1 MNKYMKRRLY
11 IMLFLMLSVCALAQD
26 YPIKNID
33 GVDYYVYT
41 VEPSEGLYRISK
53 KFNVLQ
59 ADIYK
64 ANPSVNEGLKAGQ
77 TLYIPVKNQAK
88 KIQPSTTRQVIEHQ
102 VVAKQTLYSISKMYG
117 VEKEEIIRLN
127 PEIENGIIKIGQIL
141 RIPVSDKTKAQVQDN
156 VAKQINSDKTTVQH
170 EVKAQQ
176 PVLPKK
182 KYVTYEV
189 KSRKET
195 LYGISKQFGVSINE
209 IIEANPYAQDGIKK
223 GDILQIPV
231 VEENIPKTSG
241 SDILHIVKPKET
253 IYGISKQYNITK
265 EDLLRANPKLENG
278 LMIGDTILITS
289 SSPQPTTTPTDNNA
303 IVQKATYRIAYM
315 LPFSA
320 EEDKNST
327 NIDRFI
333 EFYRGSL
340 LAMEKIKEQGI
351 SLEVYTFDTQLGTA
365 KINDILKNGIP
376 KTVDMIIGPAYPEQV
391 AIVADYAKKNNVI
404 QIVPFTS
411 QISNSDR
418 FALQYQFN
426 PSSADLDKAIINNIL
441 DKHRTD
447 NVFIVNFA
455 SQNSKS
461 YHLPE
466 RLEKA
471 LKSNSIKYTKL
482 KANSLTAD
490 NISALNRNAN
500 NLIVL
505 SSCSTQEFKD
515 FVGAVSA
522 DNKNY
527 TFVVENDIFNYAK
540 ADKSL
545 KNKNFVT
552 YSLFNATPEDK
563 YLNAYSR
570 YFTVRTQQST
580 PNYDLLGYDIT
591 LYFCKAL
598 QPNKQL
604 IFPQDIALQQSTFNF
619 TKQNNAFLNTG
630 CFIYRLRNNNVSIE
644 RL

>member
-1 MNKYMKRRLY
+1 MKRRLY

-351 SLEVYTFDTQLGTA
+351 SLEVYTFDTQLGTT

-604 IFPQDIALQQSTFNF
+604 VFPQDVALQQSTFNF

-630 CFIYRLRNNNVSIE
+630 CFIYRLKNNNVSIE

>member
-1 MNKYMKRRLY
+1 MKRRLY

-88 KIQPSTTRQVIEHQ
+88 KTQPSTTRQVIEHQ

-340 LAMEKIKEQGI
+340 LAMERIKEQGI

-604 IFPQDIALQQSTFNF
+604 IFPQDVALQQSTFNF

>member
-1 MNKYMKRRLY
+1 
-11 IMLFLMLSVCALAQD
+11 MLSVCALAQD

-490 NISALNRNAN
+490 NISALNRNVN

-630 CFIYRLRNNNVSIE
+630 CFIYRLKNNNISIE

>member
-1 MNKYMKRRLY
+1 MKRRLY

-545 KNKNFVT
+545 KNKNIVT

-630 CFIYRLRNNNVSIE
+630 CFIYRLKNNNVSIE

>member
-1 MNKYMKRRLY
+1 MKRRLY

-141 RIPVSDKTKAQVQDN
+141 RIPVSDKTKVQVQDN

-630 CFIYRLRNNNVSIE
+630 CFIYRLKNNNVSIE

>member
-156 VAKQINSDKTTVQH
+156 VAKQINSDKTTVQN

-351 SLEVYTFDTQLGTA
+351 SLEVYTFDTQLGTT

>member
-1 MNKYMKRRLY
+1 MKRRLY

-351 SLEVYTFDTQLGTA
+351 SLEVYTFDTQLGTT

-630 CFIYRLRNNNVSIE
+630 CFIYSLRNNNVSIE

>member
-1 MNKYMKRRLY
+1 MKRRLY

-231 VEENIPKTSG
+231 VQENIPKTSG

>member
-351 SLEVYTFDTQLGTA
+351 SLEVYTFDTQLGTT

-441 DKHRTD
+441 DKHKTD

>member
-1 MNKYMKRRLY
+1 MKRRLY

-604 IFPQDIALQQSTFNF
+604 IFPQDVALQQSTFNF

-630 CFIYRLRNNNVSIE
+630 CFIYRLKNNNISIE

>member
-1 MNKYMKRRLY
+1 MKRRLY

-156 VAKQINSDKTTVQH
+156 VAKQINSDKTTIQH

-351 SLEVYTFDTQLGTA
+351 SLEVYTFDTQLGTT

-527 TFVVENDIFNYAK
+527 TFVVENDICNYAK

-604 IFPQDIALQQSTFNF
+604 IFPQDVALQQSTFNF

-630 CFIYRLRNNNVSIE
+630 CFIYRLKNNNVSIE
-644 RL
+644 KL

>member
-1 MNKYMKRRLY
+1 MKRRLY

-630 CFIYRLRNNNVSIE
+630 CFIYRLKNNNVSIE

>member
-1 MNKYMKRRLY
+1 MKRRLY

-156 VAKQINSDKTTVQH
+156 VVKQINSDKTTVQH

>member
-1 MNKYMKRRLY
+1 MKRRLY

-77 TLYIPVKNQAK
+77 TLYIPVKNQTK
-88 KIQPSTTRQVIEHQ
+88 KTQPSTTRQVIEHQ

-223 GDILQIPV
+223 DDILQIPV

-351 SLEVYTFDTQLGTA
+351 SLEVYTFDTQLGTT
-365 KINDILKNGIP
+365 KINDILKNGIS

-604 IFPQDIALQQSTFNF
+604 IFPQDVALQQSTFNF

-630 CFIYRLRNNNVSIE
+630 CFIYRLKNNNVSIE

>member
-1 MNKYMKRRLY
+1 MKRRLY

-88 KIQPSTTRQVIEHQ
+88 KTQPSTTRQVIEHQ

-289 SSPQPTTTPTDNNA
+289 SLPQPTTTPTDNNA

-604 IFPQDIALQQSTFNF
+604 IFPQDVALQQSTFNF

>member
-1 MNKYMKRRLY
+1 MKRRLY

-376 KTVDMIIGPAYPEQV
+376 KTVDMIIGPAYSEQV

-604 IFPQDIALQQSTFNF
+604 IFSQDIALQQSTFNF

>member
-1 MNKYMKRRLY
+1 MKRRLY

-141 RIPVSDKTKAQVQDN
+141 RIPVSDKTKVQVQDN

-505 SSCSTQEFKD
+505 SSCSTQEFKN

>member
-1 MNKYMKRRLY
+1 MKRRLY

-156 VAKQINSDKTTVQH
+156 VAKQINSDKTTIQH

-351 SLEVYTFDTQLGTA
+351 SLEVYTFDTQLGTT

-604 IFPQDIALQQSTFNF
+604 IFPQDVALQQSTFNF

-644 RL
+644 KL

>member
-1 MNKYMKRRLY
+1 MKRRLY

-351 SLEVYTFDTQLGTA
+351 SLEVYTFDTQLGTT

-441 DKHRTD
+441 DKHKTD

>member
-1 MNKYMKRRLY
+1 MKRRLY

-88 KIQPSTTRQVIEHQ
+88 KTQPSTTRQVIEHQ

-170 EVKAQQ
+170 EIKAQQ

-351 SLEVYTFDTQLGTA
+351 SLEVYTFDTQLGTT

-426 PSSADLDKAIINNIL
+426 PSSADLDKVIINNIL

-552 YSLFNATPEDK
+552 YSIFKATPEDK

-604 IFPQDIALQQSTFNF
+604 IFPQDVALQQSTFNF

>member
-1 MNKYMKRRLY
+1 MKRRLY

-156 VAKQINSDKTTVQH
+156 VAKQINSDKTTVQN

-351 SLEVYTFDTQLGTA
+351 SLEVYTFDTQLGTT

>member
-1 MNKYMKRRLY
+1 MKRRLY

-515 FVGAVSA
+515 FVGSVSA

>member
-1 MNKYMKRRLY
+1 MKRRLY

-515 FVGAVSA
+515 FVGTVSA

-604 IFPQDIALQQSTFNF
+604 IFPQDVALQQSTFNF

-630 CFIYRLRNNNVSIE
+630 CFIYRLKNNNVSIE

>member
-1 MNKYMKRRLY
+1 MKRRLY

-570 YFTVRTQQST
+570 YFTVRNQQST

>member
-1 MNKYMKRRLY
+1 MKRRLY

-88 KIQPSTTRQVIEHQ
+88 KTQPSTTRQVIEHQ

-278 LMIGDTILITS
+278 LMIGDTILITN

-303 IVQKATYRIAYM
+303 IVQKVTYRIAYM

-351 SLEVYTFDTQLGTA
+351 SLEVYTFDTQLGTT

-604 IFPQDIALQQSTFNF
+604 IFPQDVALQQSTFNF

-630 CFIYRLRNNNVSIE
+630 CFIYSLKNNNVSIE

>member
-1 MNKYMKRRLY
+1 MKRRLY

-64 ANPSVNEGLKAGQ
+64 ANPSVNEGLKVGQ

>member
-1 MNKYMKRRLY
+1 MKRRLY

-117 VEKEEIIRLN
+117 VDKEEIIRLN

-471 LKSNSIKYTKL
+471 LKSNSIIYTKL
-482 KANSLTAD
+482 TANSLTAD
-490 NISALNRNAN
+490 IISALNRNAN

>member
-1 MNKYMKRRLY
+1 MKRRLY

-88 KIQPSTTRQVIEHQ
+88 KTQPSTTRQVIEHQ

-351 SLEVYTFDTQLGTA
+351 SLEVYTFDTQLGTT
-365 KINDILKNGIP
+365 KINDILKNGIS

-604 IFPQDIALQQSTFNF
+604 IFPQDVALQQSTFNF

-630 CFIYRLRNNNVSIE
+630 CFIYRLKNNNVSIE

>member
-1 MNKYMKRRLY
+1 MKRRLY

-77 TLYIPVKNQAK
+77 TLYIPVKNQTK
-88 KIQPSTTRQVIEHQ
+88 KTQPSTTRQVIEHQ

-351 SLEVYTFDTQLGTA
+351 SLEVYTFDTQLGTT

-604 IFPQDIALQQSTFNF
+604 IFPQDVALQQSTFNF

-630 CFIYRLRNNNVSIE
+630 CFIYRLKNNNVSIE

>member
-1 MNKYMKRRLY
+1 MKRRLY

-351 SLEVYTFDTQLGTA
+351 SLEVYTFDTQLGTT

-426 PSSADLDKAIINNIL
+426 PSSADLDKVIINNIL

-604 IFPQDIALQQSTFNF
+604 IFPQDVALQQSTFNF

>member
-1 MNKYMKRRLY
+1 MKRRLY

-141 RIPVSDKTKAQVQDN
+141 RIPVSDKTKVQVQDN

-351 SLEVYTFDTQLGTA
+351 SLEVYTFDTQLGTT

-630 CFIYRLRNNNVSIE
+630 CFIYRLRNNNISIE

>member
-1 MNKYMKRRLY
+1 MKRRLY

-340 LAMEKIKEQGI
+340 LAMEKIKEQGS

-604 IFPQDIALQQSTFNF
+604 IFPQDVALQQSTFNF

>member
-1 MNKYMKRRLY
+1 
-11 IMLFLMLSVCALAQD
+11 MLSVCALAQD

-351 SLEVYTFDTQLGTA
+351 SLEVYTFDTQLGTT

-630 CFIYRLRNNNVSIE
+630 CFIYRLKNNNVSIE

>member
-1 MNKYMKRRLY
+1 MKRRLY

-340 LAMEKIKEQGI
+340 LAMERIKEQGI
-351 SLEVYTFDTQLGTA
+351 SLEVYTFDTQLGIA

>member
-1 MNKYMKRRLY
+1 MKRRLY

-64 ANPSVNEGLKAGQ
+64 ANPSVNEGLKVGQ

-289 SSPQPTTTPTDNNA
+289 SPPQPTTTPTDNNA

>member
-490 NISALNRNAN
+490 NISALNRNVN

-630 CFIYRLRNNNVSIE
+630 CFIYRLKNNNISIE

>member
-1 MNKYMKRRLY
+1 MKRRLY

-64 ANPSVNEGLKAGQ
+64 ANPSVNEGLKVGQ

-289 SSPQPTTTPTDNNA
+289 SSSQPTTTPTDNNA

-630 CFIYRLRNNNVSIE
+630 CFIYRLRNNNISIE

>member
-1 MNKYMKRRLY
+1 M
-11 IMLFLMLSVCALAQD
+11 
-26 YPIKNID
+26 
-33 GVDYYVYT
+33 
-41 VEPSEGLYRISK
+41 
-53 KFNVLQ
+53 
-59 ADIYK
+59 
-64 ANPSVNEGLKAGQ
+64 
-77 TLYIPVKNQAK
+77 
-88 KIQPSTTRQVIEHQ
+88 
-102 VVAKQTLYSISKMYG
+102 
-117 VEKEEIIRLN
+117 
-127 PEIENGIIKIGQIL
+127 
-141 RIPVSDKTKAQVQDN
+141 
-156 VAKQINSDKTTVQH
+156 
-170 EVKAQQ
+170 
-176 PVLPKK
+176 
-182 KYVTYEV
+182 
-189 KSRKET
+189 
-195 LYGISKQFGVSINE
+195 SINE

-303 IVQKATYRIAYM
+303 IVQKATYCIAYM

-340 LAMEKIKEQGI
+340 LAMERIKEQGI
-351 SLEVYTFDTQLGTA
+351 SLEVYTFDTQLGIA

>member
-1 MNKYMKRRLY
+1 
-11 IMLFLMLSVCALAQD
+11 MLFLMLSVCALAQD

-490 NISALNRNAN
+490 NISALNRNVN

-630 CFIYRLRNNNVSIE
+630 CFIYRLKNNNISIE

>member
-156 VAKQINSDKTTVQH
+156 VAKQINSDKTTVQN